1 MLTPLVFPSP
11 NNKHKAVLTY
21 MGEARP
27 DSSYYTLSIDKS
39 LLSFADR
46 VFGKACIWSPESRF
60 LAVQEWKEMDELNAP
75 KSYLL
80 LIIDILTNRECVIAS
95 VEAEKGNILPESF
108 IGESL
113 MYTVIYYGQFGMTK
127 NFESKFPYLNNWQ
140 TIRYTGAT

>member
-1 MLTPLVFPSP
+1 MLNPLVFPSP
-11 NNKHKAVLTY
+11 NHKHKAVLTHV
-21 MGEARP
+21 GETRP
-27 DSSYYTLSIDKS
+27 DSSYYILSIDKS
-39 LLSFADR
+39 PLSFADR

-60 LAVQEWKEMDELNAP
+60 LAVQEWKEMNELNAP

-80 LIIDILTNRECVIAS
+80 QVIDILTNRECVIAS

-127 NFESKFPYLNNWQ
+127 NFESKFPQLNNWQ
-140 TIRYTGAT
+140 TIR

>member
-1 MLTPLVFPSP
+1 
-11 NNKHKAVLTY
+11 LTY
-21 MGEARP
+21 IGETRP
-27 DSSYYTLSIDKS
+27 DSSYYRLSIDKFP
-39 LLSFADR
+39 LSFEDR
-46 VFGKACIWSPESRF
+46 VFGKVCLWSPESRF
-60 LAVQEWKEMDELNAP
+60 LVVQEWKETNELNAP

-127 NFESKFPYLNNWQ
+127 NFESKFPQLNNWQ
-140 TIRYTGAT
+140 TIK